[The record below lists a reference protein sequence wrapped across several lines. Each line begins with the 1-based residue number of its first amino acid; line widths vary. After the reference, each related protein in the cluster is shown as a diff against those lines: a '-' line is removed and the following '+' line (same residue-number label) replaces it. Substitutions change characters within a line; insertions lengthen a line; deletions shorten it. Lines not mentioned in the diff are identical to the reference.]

1 MTDTASR
8 TSGLRPAI
16 PALVVAAFAVTAMAF
31 GLTWGDRTIIG
42 MAVVGL
48 LFAGALL
55 KSAQVSTF
63 LKIFLGI
70 FAVEYVVFG
79 AALLLVKGGAWPAG
93 LADYGPPPSLPVT
106 VGIFGLLVFAISF
119 IPVIRTIMRIADRY
133 FDSQAVNVA
142 RIWPLGTVRARDA
155 TLARL
160 AVIFL
165 VVVNQAQVAINVR
178 LSFFNRDWFN
188 AIQEKNAELF
198 WSLLYTVFLFWA
210 AVYIVS
216 AIVEFVVKSGLTI
229 RWRQY
234 LTDRYTG
241 EWLADGTH
249 YRMAFGGHDADNP
262 DQRIAVDIDRFVDQT
277 YGFSITL
284 LATVSSLVSFSII
297 LWTIS
302 SAFTIPGTEIVIP
315 GLLFWV
321 ALVYAGVGTL
331 ITHLIGRSLVGL
343 NFTQQRYEADFRF
356 SLARLREYGEQVALL
371 DGEKAERQIVMG
383 RFNNVIGN
391 FWQIVNLR
399 KRLMAFTASYG
410 QISPI
415 IPYVIAAPFYFLG
428 KVQLGTLTQTAG
440 AFGRV
445 EGALNFFVDYY
456 VTLADYKS
464 VIDRLTTFND
474 AIDRAR
480 RLGRTPPH
488 IDIAAQREDGV
499 TVNGLTLS
507 LPDGRS
513 IVSVDG
519 LDLRK
524 GESALLTGPSGS
536 GKSTLLRA
544 IAGIWPFGQG
554 RIGVPEGATVMLLP
568 QRPYLPLGTLR
579 GAVTYPGVAG
589 TYSDAAIRE
598 ALAAARLPELV
609 DRLDHEDAWS
619 ARLSGGEQQRLAIA
633 RALLA
638 KPDWLFLDEATS
650 ALDEFTEAALYKM
663 LAERLPGTT
672 IVSIGHRSTLLAMH
686 ARHLEMQPRPEG
698 TFAPQDRPAR
708 ATA

>member
-1 MTDTASR
+1 MSDTASR
-8 TSGLRPAI
+8 TSGLRPVI
-16 PALVVAAFAVTAMAF
+16 PALVVVAFAALALTFGTA
-31 GLTWGDRTIIG
+31 WGDKTIIG
-42 MAVVGL
+42 MGVVGV

-55 KSAQVSTF
+55 RAAQVSTF

-79 AALLLVKGGAWPAG
+79 SALLLVKGGAWPQA

-106 VGIFGLLVFAISF
+106 VGIFGLLVFAMSF

-133 FDSQAVNVA
+133 FDSQEVNVA
-142 RIWPLGTVRARDA
+142 RIWPIGTVRAKDA
-155 TLARL
+155 TLARI

-210 AVYIVS
+210 AIYIVS

-229 RWRQY
+229 RWRQF
-234 LTDRYTG
+234 LTDRYTS
-241 EWLADGTH
+241 EWLSDGTH
-249 YRMAFGGHDADNP
+249 YRMAFGGNEADNP

-302 SAFTIPGTEIVIP
+302 SAFTIPGTDIVIP

-321 ALVYAGVGTL
+321 ALIYAGIGTL

-464 VIDRLTTFND
+464 VIDRLTTFNE

-480 RLGRTPPH
+480 QLGRKPPH
-488 IDIAAQREDGV
+488 IDITSQPRDGV
-499 TVNGLTLS
+499 SVNGLTLS
-507 LPDGRS
+507 LPDGRT

-544 IAGIWPFGQG
+544 ISGIWPFGQG
-554 RIGVPEGATVMLLP
+554 RIGVPDGASVMLLP

-650 ALDEFTEAALYKM
+650 ALDEFTEAALYRM

-672 IVSIGHRSTLLAMH
+672 LVSIGHRSTLLAMH
-686 ARHLEMQPRPEG
+686 TRHLEMQPKPDG
-698 TFAPQDRPAR
+698 TFAPQDAPAR